1 MISFFQCSPISRS
14 IFASLFLVVY
24 TGLLFLIIFRW
35 TNRRRS
41 CDCIIPS
48 LLILTVGITTGFD
61 LILMDVYTL
70 DGENGIEAAAK
81 IKKDFPRIKI
91 IIVTSMPEE
100 SFIRK
105 AREAGCES
113 FWYKDVGVEDLL
125 SVMDRTMAGES
136 VYPDDAPVIKI
147 GLAKSTEFTK
157 RELDVLRELVNGHSQ
172 KDIADI
178 LGIKYDSVR
187 THLKS
192 ILLKTGYDTPSRF
205 IAEVSHKNYM
215 IPAFYESS
223 REDEDTEK

>member
-1 MISFFQCSPISRS
+1 MTR
-14 IFASLFLVVY
+14 V
-24 TGLLFLIIFRW
+24 LIVDDQRTAREVMEI
-35 TNRRRS
+35 TVKQSNRYSVERTIVDAGNAYLH
-41 CDCIIPS
+41 CMNG
-48 LLILTVGITTGFD
+48 TVD

-125 SVMDRTMAGES
+125 SVMDKTMAGKS

-157 RELDVLRELVNGHSQ
+157 RELDVLRELVNGCSQ
-172 KDIADI
+172 KGTSDI
-178 LGIKYDSVR
+178 LGIKYNSVR
-187 THLKS
+187 THIKS
-192 ILLKTGYDTPSRF
+192 ILLKTGYDTPSRL

-215 IPAFYESS
+215 IPTFYESS

>member
-1 MISFFQCSPISRS
+1 MTRVLIVDDQRTAREVMEIAVKQSNN
-14 IFASLFLVVY
+14 Y
-24 TGLLFLIIFRW
+24 TIERTIADAGNAYLHCM
-35 TNRRRS
+35 NG
-41 CDCIIPS
+41 
-48 LLILTVGITTGFD
+48 TVD

-81 IKKDFPRIKI
+81 IKKDFPHIKI

-125 SVMDRTMAGES
+125 TVMDKTMAGKS
-136 VYPDDAPVIKI
+136 VYPDDVPVIKI
-147 GLAKSTEFTK
+147 GLAKSTDFTK

-172 KDIADI
+172 KDTANR
-178 LGIKYDSVR
+178 LGIKYESVR

-192 ILLKTGYDTPSRF
+192 ILAKTGYDTPSRF
-205 IAEVSHKNYM
+205 IAEVSNKNYM
-215 IPAFYESS
+215 IPEYYKS
-223 REDEDTEK
+223 

>member
-1 MISFFQCSPISRS
+1 MTR
-14 IFASLFLVVY
+14 V
-24 TGLLFLIIFRW
+24 LIVDDQRTAREVMEIAVKQSNKYSVER
-35 TNRRRS
+35 TIVDAGNAYLH
-41 CDCIIPS
+41 CMNG
-48 LLILTVGITTGFD
+48 TVD

-70 DGENGIEAAAK
+70 DGENDIEAAAK

-157 RELDVLRELVNGHSQ
+157 RELDVLRELVNGRSQ
-172 KDIADI
+172 KDTADI
-178 LGIKYDSVR
+178 LGIKYDSGIVNN
-187 THLKS
+187 S
-192 ILLKTGYDTPSRF
+192 SVKTRKEFSKPL
-205 IAEVSHKNYM
+205 
-215 IPAFYESS
+215 
-223 REDEDTEK
+223 

>member
-1 MISFFQCSPISRS
+1 MTR
-14 IFASLFLVVY
+14 V
-24 TGLLFLIIFRW
+24 LIVDDQRTAREMMEI
-35 TNRRRS
+35 TVKQSNRYSVERTIVDAGNAYLH
-41 CDCIIPS
+41 CMNGK
-48 LLILTVGITTGFD
+48 VD

-125 SVMDRTMAGES
+125 SVMDKTMAGKS
-136 VYPDDAPVIKI
+136 IYPDDAPVIKI
-147 GLAKSTEFTK
+147 GLAKSTDFTK
-157 RELDVLRELVNGHSQ
+157 RELDVLRELVNGRSQ
-172 KDIADI
+172 KDTADI

-192 ILLKTGYDTPSRF
+192 ILVKTGYDTPSRF

-215 IPAFYESS
+215 IPEFYESS

>member
-1 MISFFQCSPISRS
+1 MTRVLIVDDQRTAREVMEIAVKQSNN
-14 IFASLFLVVY
+14 Y
-24 TGLLFLIIFRW
+24 TIERTIADAGNAYLHCM
-35 TNRRRS
+35 NG
-41 CDCIIPS
+41 
-48 LLILTVGITTGFD
+48 TVD

-81 IKKDFPRIKI
+81 IKKDFPHIKI

-125 SVMDRTMAGES
+125 TVMDKTMAGKS
-136 VYPDDAPVIKI
+136 VYPDDVPVIKI
-147 GLAKSTEFTK
+147 GLAKSTDFTK

-172 KDIADI
+172 KDTANPP
-178 LGIKYDSVR
+178 GTKYESVR

-192 ILLKTGYDTPSRF
+192 ILAQTGYDTPRRF
-205 IAEVSHKNYM
+205 IAEVSHTNYTLSS
-215 IPAFYESS
+215 FYESS
-223 REDEDTEK
+223 REDSDTEK

>member
-1 MISFFQCSPISRS
+1 MTRVLIVDDQRTAREVMEIAVKQSKKYS
-14 IFASLFLVVY
+14 IVKTIMDAGNAYLYCMNGRV
-24 TGLLFLIIFRW
+24 
-35 TNRRRS
+35 
-41 CDCIIPS
+41 
-48 LLILTVGITTGFD
+48 D

-81 IKKDFPRIKI
+81 IKRDFPHIKI

-105 AREAGCES
+105 AQEAGCDS
-113 FWYKDVGVEDLL
+113 FWYKDVGEEDLL
-125 SVMDRTMAGES
+125 TVMDRTMAGES
-136 VYPDDAPVIKI
+136 VYPDEVPVIKI

-157 RELDVLRELVNGHSQ
+157 RELDVLRELVNGRSQ
-172 KDIADI
+172 KDTADI

-192 ILLKTGYDTPSRF
+192 ILVKTGYDTPSRF

-215 IPAFYESS
+215 IPGFYKSS
-223 REDEDTEK
+223 PEDEDTEEE

>member
-1 MISFFQCSPISRS
+1 MTR
-14 IFASLFLVVY
+14 V
-24 TGLLFLIIFRW
+24 LIVDDQRTAREVMEI
-35 TNRRRS
+35 TVKQSNRYSVERTIVDAGNAYLH
-41 CDCIIPS
+41 CMNG
-48 LLILTVGITTGFD
+48 TVD

-157 RELDVLRELVNGHSQ
+157 RELDVLRELVNGRSQ
-172 KDIADI
+172 KDTADI

-187 THLKS
+187 THLKN
-192 ILLKTGYDTPSRF
+192 ILVKTGYDTPSRF
-205 IAEVSHKNYM
+205 IAEVSHKSYM
-215 IPAFYESS
+215 IPGFYESS

>member
-1 MISFFQCSPISRS
+1 MTRVLIVDDQRTAREVMEIAVKQSKKYS
-14 IFASLFLVVY
+14 IVKTIMDAGNAYLYCMNGRV
-24 TGLLFLIIFRW
+24 
-35 TNRRRS
+35 
-41 CDCIIPS
+41 
-48 LLILTVGITTGFD
+48 D

-81 IKKDFPRIKI
+81 IKRDFPHIKI

-105 AREAGCES
+105 AQEAGCES
-113 FWYKDVGVEDLL
+113 FWYKDVGEEDLL
-125 SVMDRTMAGES
+125 TVMDRTMAGES
-136 VYPDDAPVIKI
+136 VYPDEVPVIKI

-157 RELDVLRELVNGHSQ
+157 RELDVLRELVNGRSQ
-172 KDIADI
+172 KDTADI

-192 ILLKTGYDTPSRF
+192 ILVKTGYDTPSRF

-215 IPAFYESS
+215 IPGFYKSS
-223 REDEDTEK
+223 REDEDTEEE

>member
-1 MISFFQCSPISRS
+1 MTRVLIVDDQRTAREVMEIAVKQSNN
-14 IFASLFLVVY
+14 Y
-24 TGLLFLIIFRW
+24 TIERTIADAGNAYLHCM
-35 TNRRRS
+35 NG
-41 CDCIIPS
+41 
-48 LLILTVGITTGFD
+48 TVD

-81 IKKDFPRIKI
+81 IKKDFPHIKI

-125 SVMDRTMAGES
+125 TVMDKTMAGKS
-136 VYPDDAPVIKI
+136 VYPDDVPVIKI
-147 GLAKSTEFTK
+147 GLAKSTDFTK

-172 KDIADI
+172 KDTANR
-178 LGIKYDSVR
+178 LGIKYESVR

-192 ILLKTGYDTPSRF
+192 ILAKTGYDTPSRF

-215 IPAFYESS
+215 IPEFYESS
-223 REDEDTEK
+223 REDSDTEK

>member
-1 MISFFQCSPISRS
+1 MTR
-14 IFASLFLVVY
+14 V
-24 TGLLFLIIFRW
+24 LIVDDQRTAREVMEI
-35 TNRRRS
+35 TVKQSNRYSVERTIVDAGNAYLH
-41 CDCIIPS
+41 CMNGK
-48 LLILTVGITTGFD
+48 VD

-81 IKKDFPRIKI
+81 IKKDFPHIKI

-105 AREAGCES
+105 AREAGCD
-113 FWYKDVGVEDLL
+113 K
-125 SVMDRTMAGES
+125 TMAGKS
-136 VYPDDAPVIKI
+136 VYPDDVPVIKI
-147 GLAKSTEFTK
+147 GLAKSTDFTK

-172 KDIADI
+172 KDTANR
-178 LGIKYDSVR
+178 LGIKYESVR

-192 ILLKTGYDTPSRF
+192 ILAKTGYDTPSRF

-215 IPAFYESS
+215 IPEFYESS